1 MTAPPIIT
9 LTTDF
14 GLTDGYV
21 GAVKGVILR
30 INPAAGI
37 VDISHH
43 IPSQDVF
50 RAAFVLRTAAP
61 YFPDN
66 TIHLAVVDP
75 GVGSSRRAILLKT
88 ENQLYLSPDNG
99 TLTHILRR
107 PGSKTLH
114 QIENQSYF
122 RPRVSH
128 TFHGRDI
135 FAPVAANL
143 SLGVPPE
150 DMGPEIY
157 DPVLLNIP
165 DVTRNDIQ
173 LTGRVIYVDR
183 FGNLVTNLALEEVA
197 SFAGG
202 REIRTTLDG
211 GLGLTGVKSSY
222 TEVAPGEYLAI
233 FGSWELLEISKNLGN
248 AAAALGIS
256 PGVGVTITRLKQ

>member
-1 MTAPPIIT
+1 MTVRPIIT

-30 INPAAGI
+30 INPAARI

-43 IPSQDVF
+43 IPPQDVF
-50 RAAFVLRTAAP
+50 RAAFVLRTATS

-75 GVGSSRRAILLKT
+75 GVGSSRRAILLKAD
-88 ENQLYLSPDNG
+88 NQLYLSPDNG
-99 TLTHILRR
+99 ALTHILRR
-107 PGSKTLH
+107 PGPKTLH
-114 QIENQSYF
+114 QIENQNYF

-135 FAPVAANL
+135 FAPVAAHL

-150 DMGPEIY
+150 DMGPEID

-165 DVTRNDIQ
+165 EVTRNDSQ
-173 LTGRVIYVDR
+173 LIGRVIYVDH
-183 FGNLVTNLALEEVA
+183 FGNLVTNLTLEEVV

-202 REIRTTLDG
+202 LEIRTTLDD
-211 GLGLTGVKSSY
+211 GLSVTGVKSSY
-222 TEVAPGEYLAI
+222 TEVAPGEYLVI

-256 PGVGVTITRLKQ
+256 PGLGVTVTRMKQ